1 MHYYTIFTAYVAIVG
16 TIATLVAPTAQ
27 PTPNI
32 EQAHEEAEEE
42 PASTPELVEIVK
54 TASPAP
60 EKSQRELNREY
71 VEVYGQAKFG
81 SDQVP
86 ALLELVN
93 RESGFDNLAKNPR
106 STAFGL
112 FQFIRATWGAYGYE
126 QTSDPI
132 IQIEAGLDY
141 IEKRYGTPQKA
152 LQFHNINHWY

>member
-1 MHYYTIFTAYVAIVG
+1 MHYYTIFTVYVAIVS

-32 EQAHEEAEEE
+32 EQAHEEAETE
-42 PASTPELVEIVK
+42 PASTTELVEIIE
-54 TASPAP
+54 TSPAP

-71 VEVYGQAKFG
+71 VAEYGRDRFG
-81 SDQVP
+81 ADQVP

-93 RESGFDNLAKNPR
+93 RESGFDNLAQNPR

-112 FQFIRATWGAYGYE
+112 FQFIRSTWGAYGYE